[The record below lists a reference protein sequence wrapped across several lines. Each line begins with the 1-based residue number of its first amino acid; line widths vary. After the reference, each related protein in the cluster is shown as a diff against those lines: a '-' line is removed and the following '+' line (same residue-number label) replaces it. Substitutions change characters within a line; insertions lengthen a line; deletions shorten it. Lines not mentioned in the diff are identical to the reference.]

1 MRTVSSVKVPSS
13 ALACVLLC
21 SLFAMSCAPSQAPVG
36 NNSDQRSA
44 ALAAKTLVFVHGGET
59 PTFAWK
65 ELLST
70 GAATTTRSAEAKL
83 LLNARLVFLDERG
96 LPQPFLAEAV
106 PDLGAGSWRLLPDG
120 RMETTFR
127 LRPNLTWHDGQ
138 PLTADDFVFASQV
151 YARPEFGVS
160 ANGGFKY
167 VEETLA
173 PDPRTVV
180 IRWKQPYPDAV
191 TDLTVLPPL
200 PRHILQQP
208 YQELQPDPFMALPF
222 WREEYVGAGSW
233 RLERREPGSFFE
245 ASAFDGFVFGRPKI
259 DRVRV
264 VYIPD
269 TNTAVVNMLSG
280 EVHYAMES
288 LFYGEEGSAL
298 ERGWANGGGT
308 VTWEPISPRTME
320 FQLRPEFAVPHE
332 LATDVR
338 VRQAV
343 LYAIDREALLDA
355 LTAGHG
361 MLRDVYT
368 HPNADYYD
376 TVFRA
381 VPTRYRYDA
390 RRAEQLLQ
398 EAGFARGSDG
408 VWASAG
414 GERFAME
421 QWYIAGATNE
431 RESTILVDGL
441 RRFGIEASSHVF
453 GVQRSSQEDRSKSP
467 GLFGGSKEYP
477 RYHSAEIS
485 RPENRWT
492 GANRFG
498 YSNPEMDR
506 LVEAWDTT
514 LDRAERVQRMAD
526 MERIAMTE
534 LPAIP
539 MYWNP
544 RVMAWVTGLK
554 GTVTNLTPDGG
565 GERRVWEWYWES

>member
-1 MRTVSSVKVPSS
+1 MT
-13 ALACVLLC
+13 
-21 SLFAMSCAPSQAPVG
+21 LFALVLAAACAPAPAPVG
-36 NNSDQRSA
+36 NNSPQRAA

-65 ELLST
+65 ELLPT
-70 GAATTTRSAEAKL
+70 GAATSTRSAEAKL
-83 LLNARLVFLDERG
+83 LLNARLIFLNEQG

-106 PDLGAGSWRLLPDG
+106 PDLTAGSWLLLPDG
-120 RMETTFR
+120 RMETSFH

-173 PDPRTVV
+173 TDPRTVL

-191 TDLTVLPPL
+191 TDVTVLPPL
-200 PRHILQQP
+200 PRHILHQP
-208 YQELQPDPFMALPF
+208 YQDLQPDPFMALQF
-222 WREEYVGAGSW
+222 WREDYVGAGPW

-245 ASAFDGFVFGRPKI
+245 ATAFDGFVFGRPKI

-288 LFYGEEGSAL
+288 LFYGEEGFAL

-308 VTWEPISPRTME
+308 VTWEQISPRTME
-320 FQLRPEFAVPHE
+320 FQLRPEFAVPRE

-343 LYAIDREALLDA
+343 VYAIDREALLEA

-376 TVFRA
+376 AVARA
-381 VPTRYRYDA
+381 VTVRYRADP

-408 VWASAG
+408 IWASPS

-441 RRFGIEASSHVF
+441 RRFGIDASSHVF
-453 GVQRSSQEDRSKSP
+453 GVQRTSQEDRSKSP

-477 RYHSAEIS
+477 RYHSAEIA

-498 YSNPEMDR
+498 YTNSEMDR
-506 LVEAWDTT
+506 LVEGWDTT
-514 LDRAERVQRMAD
+514 LDRAERVQRMAE
-526 MERIAMTE
+526 MERIAMAE

-544 RVMAWVTGLK
+544 RVMAWVAGLK